1 MLKET
6 VFKILQKIGEGSM
19 EKIASYLQD
28 ANEKDV
34 QICLEELV
42 EEGAVKRVLENKLVF
57 YRPNRVPIEA

>member
-19 EKIASYLQD
+19 EKIARYLPD